1 MYWGWSEL
9 EEDLFLNLRVGTS
22 QLIGH
27 LVLFNQSCL
36 TLCDP
41 MDIELFISGKMKKLH
56 LIKYEDSVLS
66 YFFLISGSR

>member
-1 MYWGWSEL
+1 M

-27 LVLFNQSCL
+27 LVLFNQSCQ

-66 YFFLISGSR
+66 YFF